1 MANKNA
7 ITVEIMTANPE
18 MAAEQVIQLI
28 ADAISA
34 AEDREY
40 PLARAKS
47 KYNYALRNGNA
58 PGIGFA
64 KADRA
69 AKPKA
74 EKAPK
79 AAKKVSIPAT
89 KKARIAEAVS
99 VEPKSEADIEA
110 IRAANLEKIRQV
122 HQKMIGQGI
131 LPNTLNVDIEVE
143 EKADESDEEEINRDF
158 PQYLDKAAV
167 TEMVDFGFDR
177 ELEE

>member
-18 MAAEQVIQLI
+18 MDANEVIKLI
-28 ADAISA
+28 ADAVSA

-47 KYNYALRNGNA
+47 KYNYALRNGKA
-58 PGIGFA
+58 PGIGFT
-64 KADRA
+64 KAAPA
-69 AKPKA
+69 AKT
-74 EKAPK
+74 KAPK
-79 AAKKVSIPAT
+79 AAKKVSVPAT
-89 KKARIAEAVS
+89 TKARIADAVS
-99 VEPKSEADIEA
+99 VEPKTEADIDA

-122 HQKMIGQGI
+122 HQKMIGQGK
-131 LPNTLNVDIEVE
+131 LPNTLNDDIEVE
-143 EKADESDEEEINRDF
+143 ETADEANEEEINRDF

-167 TEMVDFGFDR
+167 TEMAGFGFDR